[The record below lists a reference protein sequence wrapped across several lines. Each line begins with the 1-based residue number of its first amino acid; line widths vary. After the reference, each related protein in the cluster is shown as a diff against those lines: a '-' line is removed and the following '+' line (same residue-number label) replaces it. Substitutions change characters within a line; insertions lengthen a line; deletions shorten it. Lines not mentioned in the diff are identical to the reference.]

1 MNVGTEDTIKE
12 NKNVDQ
18 SYMGSG
24 PLSYTTPF
32 TAVVPSFLST
42 PLLLLF
48 LVVQPYTV
56 MPNHTLHGPDCLVTG
71 FYIVLWI
78 SSCLTQ
84 HVGVVPSRLSTRQRR
99 PRVLQHVG
107 TEMITPACLATRR
120 R

>member
-48 LVVQPYTV
+48 LVVQPYTM
-56 MPNHTLHGPDCLVTG
+56 MPNHMLHGPDCLVMG

-78 SSCLTQ
+78 SSCLNTSALCL
-84 HVGVVPSRLSTRQRR
+84 HVFR
-99 PRVLQHVG
+99 HVNVG
-107 TEMITPACLATRR
+107 LASFNMLALG
-120 R
+120 